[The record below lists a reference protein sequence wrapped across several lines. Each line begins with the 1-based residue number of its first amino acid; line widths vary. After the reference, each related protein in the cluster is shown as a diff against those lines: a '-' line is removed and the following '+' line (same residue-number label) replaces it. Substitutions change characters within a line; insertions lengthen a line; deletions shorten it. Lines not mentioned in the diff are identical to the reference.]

1 MRFNVT
7 TTLIKTNQQGT
18 TSVWQFGRLSN
29 GWYGG
34 KSLTSAQRFYF
45 KTPAAMQNCITRYTE
60 KYGYTSPVA
69 TDMQLSLA
77 L

>member
-34 KSLTSAQRFYF
+34 KSLTGEQRFYF
-45 KTPAAMQNCITRYTE
+45 KTPVAMQKCITTYTE
-60 KYGYTSPVA
+60 KYGYTSPVTSDVQA
-69 TDMQLSLA
+69 
-77 L
+77 